1 MGKKNKKNDG
11 WGDVEDY
18 TDLLQEDPE
27 VADAAAP
34 VEAEPTPEPTPKGKQ
49 GGKGKARQPE
59 PKAEP
64 EPEPEP
70 EPEAKPAAAPK
81 SGFVEKDTSK
91 MTKKQLKEYKM
102 AKKLASQLAIARKA
116 QAEEDARRA
125 AEEEAERQYQEEMQK
140 AAEEAAKAEA
150 ERKAAAAAA
159 RPKVSNKE
167 KKERARIA
175 AARARLQAMG
185 IALPDH
191 LLTPEEKEQ
200 RERDRAEGKVPAE
213 TDGLVIRAPV
223 PVRSAKKGGDD
234 EGEAEGDDD
243 GSSVSSE
250 SEEEE
255 EEETMQREEAEKRAA
270 SRFAGVL
277 EERLAEDAKLAEVRK
292 ALAAIDQEEE
302 ESEGGEDDVNAIE
315 DEDAP
320 TTYKNLAR
328 TAAEIFAE
336 NARSPSPVPV
346 TADDDDSEPPDD
358 WDASSDD
365 EDSADA
371 EAAAV
376 AQREARLAAQRAAAD
391 DAETAKQVALE
402 ARRKAAVETAQ
413 RRSDR
418 LVRRRQLEAKVRA
431 RTAELTAEV
440 EAAKTAASFGAAE
453 REAALEQGGGGGDK
467 ELRSPICCVLGHVDT
482 GKTKLLDRIRRSNV
496 QGGEA
501 GGITQQIGATYFPF
515 ETLKEQ
521 TTRLATAGKKLDK
534 LRIKIPGLLVIDTPG
549 HESFTNLRSRGSS
562 LCDIAILVVDL
573 MHGLEPQT
581 IESINLLKKGKTPFV
596 VALNKVDRCYGW
608 KATEGRGVR
617 DSLKDQSKATVSEFE
632 DRVRNVVGQFAE
644 QGFNS
649 YVYWKNPDVRKN
661 IALVPTSAHTGE
673 GIPDLLMVLIQLT
686 QKLMEGRVAYSEK
699 LQATVLE
706 VKQVDGFGTTVDA
719 VLVNGILREGDTIVL
734 CGINGPIVTTI
745 RALLTPHPGKEIRV
759 KGQYLHHKALRGAV
773 GVKIAAHELEHA
785 IAGSQLLVVGPDDD
799 VEVLKKLVARD
810 MDSIMSRI
818 TKQDRGV
825 HVQASTLGSMEA
837 LLSFLADSDI
847 PVASVGIGPVHRR
860 DILKP
865 AAMLEK
871 TPEYAVILAFDVSI
885 DKEAR
890 NEANKVGV
898 KIFTADIIYHL
909 FDQWT
914 AYIKEFRDKVKAGA
928 RIDAVWPCVLKVIP
942 EFVFNQKNP
951 IVVGCNVEDG
961 TLRLGTPICVP
972 SRDMVTLGR
981 VTSIERDHNPVA
993 EAKAGDQVAVK
1004 IEPTKADEM
1013 SVCYGRHFDANNA
1026 LQSHISRKSI
1036 EALQKHFRSEVTK
1049 EDVKLLAKMKKL
1061 QGVM

>member
-1 MGKKNKKNDG
+1 MGKKNKKNDS

-18 TDLLQEDPE
+18 TELLVDDGEE
-27 VADAAAP
+27 AAP
-34 VEAEPTPEPTPKGKQ
+34 APAAEPTPTPAPKPAQKAKEERSAEGTPTPAAK
-49 GGKGKARQPE
+49 E
-59 PKAEP
+59 
-64 EPEPEP
+64 
-70 EPEAKPAAAPK
+70 EASAAVAADK
-81 SGFVEKDTSK
+81 VEKESTFVEKDTSK
-91 MTKKQLKEYKM
+91 MSKKALKEYKM
-102 AKKLASQLAIARKA
+102 AKKLAAQLAVARKA
-116 QAEEDARRA
+116 QAAEAARRA
-125 AEEEAERQYQEEMQK
+125 EEEEAERRHQEEMRL
-140 AAEEAAKAEA
+140 AAEAAAKAQA
-150 ERKAAAAAA
+150 ERRAAAAAA
-159 RPKVSNKE
+159 KPKISAKE
-167 KKERARIA
+167 KKERARVA

-200 RERDRAEGKVPAE
+200 RERDRAEGKAPTE
-213 TDGLVIRAPV
+213 TDTLVIRAPV
-223 PVRSAKKGGDD
+223 PVRGANTKDGDDD
-234 EGEAEGDDD
+234 EG
-243 GSSVSSE
+243 SSESSE
-250 SEEEE
+250 SEDEVD
-255 EEETMQREEAEKRAA
+255 EASRRAEVEKRAA
-270 SRFAGVL
+270 ERFAGVL
-277 EERLAEDAKLAEVRK
+277 EERLAEDKKLADVRS

-320 TTYKNLAR
+320 ATYKSLAR

-336 NARSPSPVPV
+336 NARSPSPAPV
-346 TADDDDSEPPDD
+346 TQDDEEEPPDD
-358 WDASSDD
+358 WDASTD
-365 EDSADA
+365 EDSEDA
-371 EAAAV
+371 EAAAI
-376 AQREARLAAQRAAAD
+376 AQREARLAAERAAAN
-391 DAETAKQVALE
+391 DAATAKQVALE
-402 ARRKAAVETAQ
+402 ARRKAAIETAQ

-418 LVRRRQLEAKVRA
+418 AVRRRQLEAKVRA

-440 EAAKTAASFGAAE
+440 EAAKTAASFGASE
-453 REAALEQGGGGGDK
+453 REAALEQGGGAADK

-521 TTRLATAGKKLDK
+521 TMRLATAGRKLDK

-581 IESINLLKKGKTPFV
+581 IESINLLRKGKTPFV

-608 KATEGRGVR
+608 QAVEGRGVR
-617 DSLKDQSKATVSEFE
+617 DALKEQTKATVSEFE
-632 DRVRNVVGQFAE
+632 DRVRDVVGQFAE

-785 IAGSQLLVVGPDDD
+785 IAGSQLLVLGPDDD
-799 VEVLKKLVARD
+799 VEVLKKLVTRD

-871 TPEYAVILAFDVSI
+871 TPEYAVLLAFDVSI

-914 AYIKEFRDKVKAGA
+914 AYIKEYREKVKAGA

-951 IVVGCNVEDG
+951 IVVGCDVEEG

-981 VTSIERDHNPVA
+981 VTSIERDHNPVS
-993 EAKAGDQVAVK
+993 EAKVGDQVAVK

-1013 SVCYGRHFDANNA
+1013 SVCYGRHFDASNP

-1049 EDVKLLAKMKKL
+1049 DDVKLLAKMKKVQKVL
-1061 QGVM
+1061 